1 MPEQNEKNLPKAPA
15 FNPKVKET
23 IAAFKENN
31 NPKNLNDILNELVRS
46 PLLAPAVFDLQGQPA
61 PKPEADG
68 RVQLPKETKISLVM
82 VTSPEGKRYY
92 LGFSD
97 WDAVHEWQKA
107 QPKAAQQIILLRFDD
122 YANMIAKNAEAS
134 GLVINPGDNSLRLE
148 RPLIESVKKT
158 KDEVSQK
165 IAAQLAEQQARRIH
179 PGDKVTLV
187 EPSIL
192 PDAMIDPVCAVLAD
206 APGVGS
212 AYLSVMI
219 VNGDARSYL
228 LVLDG
233 PKDEKLFAS
242 VAQAARPYLLSR
254 EKKMDLNI
262 TTSISPLGQQGMQGS
277 EPF

>member
-68 RVQLPKETKISLVM
+68 RVHLPKETKISLVM

-134 GLVINPGDNSLRLE
+134 GLVINPGDNSLRQE

-165 IAAQLAEQQARRIH
+165 IAAKLA
-179 PGDKVTLV
+179 
-187 EPSIL
+187 
-192 PDAMIDPVCAVLAD
+192 
-206 APGVGS
+206 
-212 AYLSVMI
+212 
-219 VNGDARSYL
+219 
-228 LVLDG
+228 
-233 PKDEKLFAS
+233 
-242 VAQAARPYLLSR
+242 
-254 EKKMDLNI
+254 
-262 TTSISPLGQQGMQGS
+262 
-277 EPF
+277 

>member
-134 GLVINPGDNSLRLE
+134 GLVTNPGDNSLRLDQEGCRGCCQQRPE
-148 RPLIESVKKT
+148 RHHRCPEGRR
-158 KDEVSQK
+158 QGH
-165 IAAQLAEQQARRIH
+165 AGRAQHSARRH
-179 PGDKVTLV
+179 DRPGLRG
-187 EPSIL
+187 
-192 PDAMIDPVCAVLAD
+192 A
-206 APGVGS
+206 G
-212 AYLSVMI
+212 
-219 VNGDARSYL
+219 
-228 LVLDG
+228 
-233 PKDEKLFAS
+233 
-242 VAQAARPYLLSR
+242 
-254 EKKMDLNI
+254 
-262 TTSISPLGQQGMQGS
+262 
-277 EPF
+277 

>member
-1 MPEQNEKNLPKAPA
+1 MPEQNEKKLPKAPA

-122 YANMIAKNAEAS
+122 Y
-134 GLVINPGDNSLRLE
+134 GDNSLRLE

-277 EPF
+277 EPFYRKGIGRVIEEDDDE